1 MVFDDNLKRT
11 ENKTSANSLDVLN
24 NPPFVQQ
31 GWQCPICKR
40 VYSPITPMCWYCGN
54 NVTKTSNDT
63 SVVEIKDKE
72 IKDKV
77 IRIAANKL
85 GIEGDNINER
95 DTIEKLGADSLDI
108 VELSLEFEQE
118 FGIEFPDEAW
128 NTVHT
133 IGEIIKFIEENRTT

>member
-1 MVFDDNLKRT
+1 MVFDNLKRDKNT
-11 ENKTSANSLDVLN
+11 TQANNLDALN
-24 NPPFVQQ
+24 NPLFVQQ

-85 GIEGDNINER
+85 GIEGDNINEQ

-108 VELSLEFEQE
+108 VELSLEFERE

-128 NTVHT
+128 DTVHT
-133 IGEIIKFIEENRTT
+133 IGEIIMYIEENRTK

>member
-11 ENKTSANSLDVLN
+11 ENKTSANNLDALN

-85 GIEGDNINER
+85 GIEGDNINEQ

-128 NTVHT
+128 DTVHT
-133 IGEIIKFIEENRTT
+133 IGEIIEFIEENRTK